1 MKLTSFVSIGLVAAI
16 TAMTQPALAGSSS
29 YEDFVQPQG
38 ACMVQVNDT
47 SRTRVINIEYIRL
60 VQVENKEPNT
70 LHISMASNYYNSS
83 TDQLKIT
90 YPTNVEAV
98 KALQELTDKI
108 NDCQY
113 NAGKKRKMK

>member
-1 MKLTSFVSIGLVAAI
+1 MKLTNFFSIGLVSAI
-16 TAMTQPALAGSSS
+16 ISLLQPAWAGSSS

-38 ACMVQVNDT
+38 ACMVQVNDVN
-47 SRTRVINIEYIRL
+47 RARVINVEYIRL

-83 TDQLKIT
+83 TDQLKIIFSS
-90 YPTNVEAV
+90 NVEAIKV
-98 KALQELTDKI
+98 LQELTDRI

-113 NAGKKRKMK
+113 NAAKKRKTK